1 MADKHSLLERE
12 LVWLYCRAWG
22 NHADHI
28 LEKTQFQTFD
38 REQLRAAFLELCFP
52 NPERQNPESNEEL
65 VKYIEVKVAAN
76 GARMIDWCDSIY
88 KELTKTPTP
97 PVTVPKGLNKQ

>member
-38 REQLRAAFLELCFP
+38 REKLRIAILELRFP
-52 NPERQNPESNEEL
+52 NPERPNQESNEEL
-65 VKYIEVKVAAN
+65 VNFIKEKVTSN
-76 GARMIDWCDSIY
+76 GLRMIDWCDSIY
-88 KELTKTPTP
+88 TELLKNPSAP
-97 PVTVPKGLNKQ
+97 ETVPKG

>member
-38 REQLRAAFLELCFP
+38 REKLRTAILELCFP
-52 NPERQNPESNEEL
+52 NLGRPNPESNEEL
-65 VKYIEVKVAAN
+65 VKYIKEKMASN
-76 GARMIDWCDSIY
+76 GVRMIDWCDSIY
-88 KELTKTPTP
+88 TELLKIPPT
-97 PVTVPKGLNKQ
+97 PVTVPKG

>member
-38 REQLRAAFLELCFP
+38 REKLRAAILELCFP
-52 NPERQNPESNEEL
+52 NPEKPNPESNEEL
-65 VKYIEVKVAAN
+65 VKFIKEKVASN
-76 GARMIDWCDSIY
+76 GVRVIDWCDSIY
-88 KELTKTPTP
+88 TELIKIPSAP
-97 PVTVPKGLNKQ
+97 ATVPKG